1 MHIYGIDANLLVS
14 LDALLR
20 ETSVT
25 RAARRVGL
33 TQSAMSHALARLR
46 EHLGDPLLV
55 RAGRQMVLTPKAE
68 ALAPRVARLVEEM
81 SRLFAP
87 DEGFDPAALA
97 RAFSLRTTDH
107 ILFVLM
113 PEIDALLNTEAPGVD
128 LLVTSLNEQGVDVL
142 RHGQCDLV
150 VGVFNDLPS
159 DVREQA
165 LFTDRFVCLV
175 RKEHPVAR
183 TGLSLAQYGAMPHV
197 LVAPRGTPGGIV
209 DRVLAEHGLRRRVAR
224 SVPHFLVAPFLVT
237 HSDAVVTMSERM
249 AQRISPLLDL
259 AVLEPPVT
267 LPHYTLSMAWH
278 ERHEGDPAHRW
289 LRDVLVRAASRL
301 PALERRSEAERRRT
315 PPRRGRKPRAETS
328 PRSGPAGPAT

>member
-20 ETSVT
+20 EASVT
-25 RAARRVGL
+25 KAAKRVGL
-33 TQSAMSHALARLR
+33 TQSAMSHALGRLR

-68 ALAPRVARLVEEM
+68 ALAPRVAHLVEEM
-81 SRLFAP
+81 SRIFAP
-87 DEGFDPAALA
+87 DEGFDPGALA
-97 RAFSLRTTDH
+97 RSFSLRTTDH

-113 PEIDALLNTEAPGVD
+113 PEIDTLLNAEAPHVD
-128 LLVTSLNEQGVDVL
+128 LLVSSLAEHGVEAL

-150 VGVFNDLPS
+150 VGVFSDLPS
-159 DVREQA
+159 DIRQQA

-175 RKEHPVAR
+175 RKEHPVIR
-183 TGLSLAQYGAMPHV
+183 SGLSLSQYGAMPHV

-209 DRVLAEHGLRRRVAR
+209 DRVLAEHGIRRRVAR

-237 HSDAVVTMSERM
+237 HSDAVVTISERM
-249 AQRISPLLDL
+249 AQRISSLLDL
-259 AVLEPPVT
+259 TVLEPPLN
-267 LPHYTLSMAWH
+267 LPHYTLTMAWH
-278 ERHEGDPAHRW
+278 ERHDGDPAHRW

-301 PALERRSEAERRRT
+301 PALERRGESER
-315 PPRRGRKPRAETS
+315 PRRGRAAGKTRPESGVPRGPGAAT
-328 PRSGPAGPAT
+328 RS

>member
-25 RAARRVGL
+25 RAARRMGL

-46 EHLGDPLLV
+46 DHLADPLLV

-81 SRLFAP
+81 SRLFSP
-87 DEGFDPAALA
+87 GEGFEPASLT

-113 PEIDALLNTEAPGVD
+113 PEIDALLNAEAPGVD
-128 LLVTSLNEQGVDVL
+128 LLVSSLSEEGVDAL
-142 RHGQCDLV
+142 RHGQCDLA
-150 VGVFNDLPS
+150 VGVFSDLPS
-159 DVREQA
+159 DIREQA

-183 TGLSLAQYGAMPHV
+183 TGLSLSQYGAIPHV
-197 LVAPRGTPGGIV
+197 LVAPRGSPVGIV
-209 DRVLAEHGLRRRVAR
+209 DRQLAEHGIRRRVAR
-224 SVPHFLVAPFLVT
+224 SVPHFLVAPFLVM

-259 AVLEPPVT
+259 AVLEPPLT
-267 LPHYTLSMAWH
+267 LPHYTLTMAWH
-278 ERHEGDPAHRW
+278 ERHDNDPAHRW

-301 PALERRSEAERRRT
+301 PALERRERSEGERRRA
-315 PPRRGRKPRAETS
+315 PMRRRSKTRPDATT
-328 PRSGPAGPAT
+328 RSGQAT